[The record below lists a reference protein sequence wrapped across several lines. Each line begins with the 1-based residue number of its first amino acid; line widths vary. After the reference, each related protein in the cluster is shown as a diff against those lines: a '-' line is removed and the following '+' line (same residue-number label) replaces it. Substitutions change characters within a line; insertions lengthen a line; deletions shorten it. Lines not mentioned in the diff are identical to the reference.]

1 MVKINIHEKF
11 LSLRS
16 LSRSLLQHFMLVTL
30 SMFVLSGCGGGGG
43 DSPATTPSGI
53 STAPTISTATP
64 QAGTVGV
71 VYSYTYAAAGS
82 TPITF
87 SVTSG
92 VLPNGLSLSA
102 SGVISGI
109 PTLAGTYTG
118 IVTASNGTQPDAT
131 QNFSITV
138 VTLTSPTPSANNA
151 NPLVYVANSGGAN
164 TSINDTAANTVTND
178 VYTFDEA

>member
-1 MVKINIHEKF
+1 MAKDHYLKRESVVKIYIHKRF

-16 LSRSLLQHFMLVTL
+16 HSRSLLQHLMVVTL
-30 SMFVLSGCGGGGG
+30 SMVVLSGCGGGGG
-43 DSPATTPSGI
+43 DGPAPTPSGT
-53 STAPTISTATP
+53 STATTISTATP
-64 QAGTVGV
+64 QAGTMGAA
-71 VYSYTYAAAGS
+71 YSFTYVAAGS

-102 SGVISGI
+102 SGVISGT

-118 IVTASNGTQPDAT
+118 TVTASNGTQPDAT

-138 VTLTSPTPSANNA
+138 TSTPPPPSVKNVS
-151 NPLVYVANSGGAN
+151 PLVHVATSRGAD
-164 TSINDTAANTVTND
+164 TSTSD
-178 VYTFDEA
+178 V